1 MDLVEDDFFLD
12 ENTDEESNKKED
24 WLIKYMEDE
33 KVFDKFYKENVKNIK
48 LYFFYIDKNKDII
61 KVLKNNLDISNNII
75 KKNELLEIIR
85 DKREILSKKFLL
97 IQILKYNFKIENNNI
112 NKFFNNSDTFNF
124 LKEMDI
130 VEDIYWENTI
140 PLFTSLNS
148 LYFIFFEKQRKKN
161 TKKII
166 LQRKKKRKTKKKYN
180 KELKIKNTEIIKI
193 DKKIINE
200 F

>member
-97 IQILKYNFKIENNNI
+97 IQILKYNFSIENNNI
-112 NKFFNNSDTFNF
+112 NKFLNNSDTFNF